1 MRAIVYEGE
10 LPAVMTS
17 HHVIETD
24 SLTKRFGEVVAVRD
38 LSLSVRRGDIYGFL
52 GPNGAGKT
60 TTIQLLLSLVRPTS
74 GTVRLFGNPPESHES
89 DPCDRI
95 GVLLADASLYSNLT
109 AREHLAFVSRV
120 KDADANPDRLCD
132 RVGLADAID
141 RPAGEF
147 STGMRQ
153 RLGLAMALV
162 GEPELLILDE
172 PTSGLDPNGTREFR
186 SIVREE
192 NERGATVFLSSHS
205 LGQIEQLCD
214 RVGILNEG
222 ELVAEESIAESRPA
236 DAPSLEAL
244 FAAHTQDGR
253 MEV

>member
-1 MRAIVYEGE
+1 M
-10 LPAVMTS
+10 LTNDP
-17 HHVIETD
+17 VIETD
-24 SLTKRFGEVVAVRD
+24 DLTKRFGDVTAVLD
-38 LSLSVRRGDIYGFL
+38 LAFSVHRGEIYGFL

-74 GTVRLFGNPPESHES
+74 GTTRLFGRTLGAHDS
-89 DPCDRI
+89 DPRDRI
-95 GVLLADASLYSNLT
+95 GVLLADADRYTNLT
-109 AREHLAFVSRV
+109 AREHLAFVDRV
-120 KDADANPDRLCD
+120 KNADSDPDRLCE

-192 NERGATVFLSSHS
+192 NERGATVFFSSHS
-205 LGQIEQLCD
+205 LDQVQQLCD
-214 RVGILNEG
+214 RVGILDQG
-222 ELVAEESIAESRPA
+222 QLVAEESIDEGQLA
-236 DAPSLEAL
+236 DGRSLEAL
-244 FAAHTQDGR
+244 FAQHTKPEGI
-253 MEV
+253 V